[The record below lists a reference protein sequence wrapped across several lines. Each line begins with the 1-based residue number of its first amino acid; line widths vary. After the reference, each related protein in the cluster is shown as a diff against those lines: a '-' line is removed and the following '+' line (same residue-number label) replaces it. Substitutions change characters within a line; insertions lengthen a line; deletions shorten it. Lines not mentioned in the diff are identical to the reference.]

1 MLLYRGNV
9 LRAWLAVGRAG
20 GTKYTPT
27 KTALLIGI
35 LFF

>member
-20 GTKYTPT
+20 GTEYAPT
-27 KTALLIGI
+27 KTAPLIGF
-35 LFF
+35 LFI